1 MNTKGKVIVT
11 GGAGYIGS
19 HTAVALQKAGYTV
32 IICDNL
38 SNSRLEVIDRIARIT
53 HQKPIFYQLDI
64 TDREALNEMCES
76 HQDAVGVIHF
86 AAYKAVG
93 ESVAQPL
100 KYYHNNLGGLIS
112 LLETMSYHGLD
123 NLIFSSS
130 CTVYGEPDHLPV
142 TEETPVREAFSPYG
156 NTKQIGE
163 EIIRDTL
170 LAGGMK
176 KALSLRYFN
185 PVGADP
191 SALIG
196 EFPLGVPNN
205 LMPFIT
211 QTAIGIRPKLMVF
224 GDDYATPDG
233 TAIRDYIHVS
243 DLAEAHLMA
252 LEYVI
257 KNQSPLPYDVFNIG
271 TGRGYSVLEVIQAFE
286 RVSGLLLP
294 FEMTVRRAGDVEKVW
309 ADTAKAE
316 SNLHWK
322 ASRSLDEMVASAWK
336 WEQALRQDAERA

>member
-1 MNTKGKVIVT
+1 MNTKGKVIIT

-38 SNSRLEVIDRIARIT
+38 SNSRAEVIDRIGLIT
-53 HQKPIFYQLDI
+53 QQKPVFYHLDV
-64 TDREALNEMCES
+64 THPEALNEMFRS
-76 HQDAVGVIHF
+76 HQDALGVIHF
-86 AAYKAVG
+86 AAFKAVG

-100 KYYHNNLGGLIS
+100 KYYHNNLGGLVS
-112 LLETMSYHGLD
+112 LLEAMANHGLD

-130 CTVYGEPDHLPV
+130 CTVYGEPDQLPV
-142 TEETPVREAFSPYG
+142 TEASPIREAFSPYG

-163 EIIRDTL
+163 EIIRDTI
-170 LAGGMK
+170 LAGGLK
-176 KALSLRYFN
+176 KAISLRYFN

-243 DLAEAHLMA
+243 DLAEAHLKA
-252 LEYVI
+252 LEHVVENRDQI
-257 KNQSPLPYDVFNIG
+257 PYDVYNIG
-271 TGRGYSVLEVIQAFE
+271 TGRGYSVLEVIRAFE
-286 RVSGLLLP
+286 RVTGMLLP
-294 FEMTVRRAGDVEKVW
+294 WEMTARRAGDVEKVW

-316 SNLHWK
+316 GNLQWK

>member
-64 TDREALNEMCES
+64 TDREALNEMCQS

-170 LAGGMK
+170 LAGGMN

-224 GDDYATPDG
+224 GENYATPDG